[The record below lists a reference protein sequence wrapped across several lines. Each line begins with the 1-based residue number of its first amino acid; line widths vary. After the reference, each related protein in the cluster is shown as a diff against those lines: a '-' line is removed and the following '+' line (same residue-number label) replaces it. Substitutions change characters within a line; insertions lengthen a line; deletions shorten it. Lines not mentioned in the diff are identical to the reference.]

1 MRKLTIQHASSL
13 PRPFFALVVTTIL
26 LVFSSLAAGSESRV
40 IEAADSSEWGWNMII
55 AVIVIAISSASA
67 ALPIAASKQWT
78 GSWRVSAIM
87 PLAVLLLWIAI
98 IVFGRLQ
105 SSDSHQLWP
114 FEIFAWAMLNMIYMV
129 AVMTVKRVLD
139 KADQEK
145 SLTD

>member
-1 MRKLTIQHASSL
+1 MLKLVIQQASSL
-13 PRPFFALVVTTIL
+13 PRPFVALVVTTIL

-55 AVIVIAISSASA
+55 AVIVITISSASA

-78 GSWRVSAIM
+78 GNWRVSAIM

-114 FEIFAWAMLNMIYMV
+114 FEIFTWAMLNMIYMV

>member
-1 MRKLTIQHASSL
+1 MRKPIIQQTSSL
-13 PRPFFALVVTTIL
+13 PRPFVIL
-26 LVFSSLAAGSESRV
+26 LVTIILFVLSSLAAGSELRAV
-40 IEAADSSEWGWNMII
+40 GAADSSEWGWNLII
-55 AVIVIAISSASA
+55 AVIVIAISAASA

-78 GSWRVSAIM
+78 GNWRISAIT
-87 PLAVLLLWIAI
+87 PLALLLLWIAI

-114 FEIFAWAMLNMIYMV
+114 FEIFTWAMLNMIYMV

>member
-1 MRKLTIQHASSL
+1 MPKFAIHQAPSL
-13 PRPFFALVVTTIL
+13 PRPFVALVVTAIL
-26 LVFSSLAAGSESRV
+26 LVLSSLAAGSESSA
-40 IEAADSSEWGWNMII
+40 IEAADSSEWGWNLII

-78 GSWRVSAIM
+78 GYWRVSAIT

-114 FEIFAWAMLNMIYMV
+114 FEIFTWAMLNMIYMV

-139 KADQEK
+139 KADQEI

>member
-1 MRKLTIQHASSL
+1 MLKLVIQQASSL
-13 PRPFFALVVTTIL
+13 PRPFVALVVTTIL

-55 AVIVIAISSASA
+55 AVIVITISSASA

-78 GSWRVSAIM
+78 GNWRVSAIT

-105 SSDSHQLWP
+105 CSDSHQLWP
-114 FEIFAWAMLNMIYMV
+114 FEIFTWAMLNMIYMV

>member
-1 MRKLTIQHASSL
+1 MLKLVIQQASSL
-13 PRPFFALVVTTIL
+13 PRPFVALVVTTIL

-40 IEAADSSEWGWNMII
+40 IEATDSSEWGWNLII

-78 GSWRVSAIM
+78 GNWRVSAIM

-114 FEIFAWAMLNMIYMV
+114 FEIFTWAMLNMIYMV

>member
-1 MRKLTIQHASSL
+1 MLKLVIRQASSL

-78 GSWRVSAIM
+78 GNWRVSAIM

-114 FEIFAWAMLNMIYMV
+114 FEIFTWAMLNMIYMV

>member
-1 MRKLTIQHASSL
+1 MLKLAIQQASSL

-26 LVFSSLAAGSESRV
+26 LVFPSLAAGSESRV

>member
-13 PRPFFALVVTTIL
+13 PRPFIALLVAAIL
-26 LVFSSLAAGSESRV
+26 LTLPPLAAGSELG
-40 IEAADSSEWGWNMII
+40 ATDSSEWGWNLII
-55 AVIVIAISSASA
+55 AVIVIAISAASA

-78 GSWRVSAIM
+78 GNWRISAIT
-87 PLAVLLLWIAI
+87 PLAVLLLWVAI
-98 IVFGRLQ
+98 IVFGRMQ
-105 SSDSHQLWP
+105 SSGSHQLWP
-114 FEIFAWAMLNMIYMV
+114 FEIFTWAMLNMIYMV

>member
-1 MRKLTIQHASSL
+1 MRKPIIQQTSSL
-13 PRPFFALVVTTIL
+13 PRPFVIL
-26 LVFSSLAAGSESRV
+26 LVTIILFVLSSLAAGSELRAV
-40 IEAADSSEWGWNMII
+40 EAADSSEWGWNLII
-55 AVIVIAISSASA
+55 AVIVIAISAASA

-78 GSWRVSAIM
+78 GNWRISAIT
-87 PLAVLLLWIAI
+87 PLALLLLWTAI

-114 FEIFAWAMLNMIYMV
+114 FEIFTWAMLNMIYMV

>member
-1 MRKLTIQHASSL
+1 MLKLAIQQASSL

-78 GSWRVSAIM
+78 GNWRVSAIM

>member
-1 MRKLTIQHASSL
+1 MLKLVIQQASSL
-13 PRPFFALVVTTIL
+13 PRPFVALVVTTIL

-40 IEAADSSEWGWNMII
+40 IEATDSSEWGWNLII
-55 AVIVIAISSASA
+55 AVIVIAISFASA

-78 GSWRVSAIM
+78 GNWRVSAIM

-114 FEIFAWAMLNMIYMV
+114 FEIFTWAMLNMIYMV